1 MQTPS
6 ILARFVLRIAIKHC
20 ETTRHHSLQQ
30 LHHSLQQL
38 HHPLQQQ
45 SVASDLPR
53 QVHKPGNAPSF
64 ISMDIYMSIMLEE
77 FRSRVNKSKARCR

>member
-30 LHHSLQQL
+30 LHHS
-38 HHPLQQQ
+38 LQQQ